1 MSKPTTSLYIK
12 ADTRPLA
19 AAAKRR
25 GYTQTRG
32 AGAGELPSVS
42 QFIGAIAAGELVAI
56 GPVMAW
62 RDVTGGLYKALET
75 GLMTDRER
83 EALQTILHQ
92 VEAEGD
98 FTADD

>member
-19 AAAKRR
+19 AGREAPRVHPDPC
-25 GYTQTRG
+25 

-75 GLMTDRER
+75 G
-83 EALQTILHQ
+83 Q
-92 VEAEGD
+92 
-98 FTADD
+98 

>member
-1 MSKPTTSLYIK
+1 MSKPTTSLYIR

-42 QFIGAIAAGELVAI
+42 QFIGALAAGELVAV

-62 RDVTGGLYKALET
+62 RDVTNGLCKALAT
-75 GLMTDRER
+75 YDLTDRER
-83 EALQTILHQ
+83 ESLETILHQ
-92 VEAEGD
+92 IEVEGD

>member
-1 MSKPTTSLYIK
+1 MSKQTSLYIR

-25 GYTQTRG
+25 GYTQSRG

-42 QFIGAIAAGELVAI
+42 QFIGALAAGELVAI

-62 RDVTGGLYKALET
+62 RDVTGGLAKAIDTCDLTE
-75 GLMTDRER
+75 RER
-83 EALQTILHQ
+83 EALETVLHQ
-92 VEAEGD
+92 IEAEGD
-98 FTADD
+98 FGADD